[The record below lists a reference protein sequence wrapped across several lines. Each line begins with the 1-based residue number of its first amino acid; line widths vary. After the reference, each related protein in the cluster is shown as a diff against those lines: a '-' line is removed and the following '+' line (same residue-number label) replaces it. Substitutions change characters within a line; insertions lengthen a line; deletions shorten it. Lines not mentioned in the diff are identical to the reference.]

1 MGAAGVA
8 GLVSS
13 VKLSLV
19 QVTKSSPP
27 VNSWAGATSS
37 GRGHSVSSLS
47 GYPLKLVW
55 VLILWL

>member
-8 GLVSS
+8 GLVYS

-27 VNSWAGATSS
+27 VNWAGATSS
-37 GRGHSVSSLS
+37 GRRHSVSSLS